1 MNRWVGMESQA
12 INQKAKYLMCIAV
25 IQCLFGK
32 TVLYENNYITYKDG
46 VYKYEYFIKIAS
58 N

>member
-1 MNRWVGMESQA
+1 MNRWVGMKSQEV
-12 INQKAKYLMCIAV
+12 NQKAKYLMSIAV

-32 TVLYENNYITYKDG
+32 TVLHENVYITYKYE
-46 VYKYEYFIKIAS
+46 VYKYEYFIKIVL